1 MKLSSL
7 LHHHDFTRDLIRDPE
22 ISSITADSRKAGTGC
37 IFVALKGTKQDGR
50 HFIPLAIAQGAAVV
64 VLADGADH
72 HHPPEQTENGHTA
85 LIITLPDPA
94 RFLARSAALL
104 AGSQPDHIAA
114 ITGTNGKSSTADF
127 LRQLH
132 QLRHEKAASLGTL
145 GLISDVDLPPLPSLT
160 TPDAVTLADTLAAL
174 KAHDVNHVAL
184 EASSHGLQQ
193 HRLDGVAVTAAAFS
207 NLTRDHLDYHHTLEA
222 YRQAK
227 LYLFETLLPEGG
239 RAVIN
244 SDMDAES
251 YKALCEIA
259 ARRKLNLRTV
269 GATGKT
275 IRLVEATPTPQGMDL
290 TLELH
295 GRALPSLHF
304 PLPGRFQA
312 ENALLAAALCWDNDR
327 DAEAIIALLP
337 QLKGVPGR
345 CEPVAYLP
353 NGACAYVDYAHT
365 PDALEHVLLSLRP
378 HASGRLVVVFGAGGD
393 RDKGKRPLMGQIAA
407 HLADEVIVTDDNP
420 RSEDPATIRAE
431 ILATAPQAKEIG
443 DRKEAI
449 RTALAGLKTGD
460 VLLIA
465 GKGHETGQIIK
476 GETHPFD
483 DRTITAT
490 LAKELA

>member
-7 LHHHDFTRDLIRDPE
+7 LRHHGLARDLTRDPD
-22 ISSITADSRKAGTGC
+22 ISSITADSREARPGC
-37 IFVALKGTKQDGR
+37 LFVALKGTKQDGR
-50 HFIPLAIAQGAAVV
+50 TFIPLAIAEGAAAI
-64 VLADGADH
+64 VLAASPGQH
-72 HHPPEQTENGHTA
+72 HLPEQTENGHTA

-104 AGSQPDHIAA
+104 AGAQPDHIAA

-127 LRQLH
+127 FRQLC
-132 QLRHEKAASLGTL
+132 QLRHQKAASLGTL
-145 GLISDVDLPPLPSLT
+145 GLISDVALPSLPPLT
-160 TPDAVTLADTLAAL
+160 TPDAVTLANTLAAL
-174 KAHDVNHVAL
+174 QVHGITHVAL

-193 HRLDGVAVTAAAFS
+193 HRLDGVAITAAAFS

-227 LYLFETLLPEGG
+227 LHLFETLLPEGG

-251 YKALCEIA
+251 KEALHDIA
-259 ARRKLNLRTV
+259 TRRKLDLRTI
-269 GATGKT
+269 GTTGET
-275 IRLVEATPTPQGMDL
+275 IRILEATPTPQGMDL
-290 TLELH
+290 TLQLH
-295 GRALPSLHF
+295 GRTLPALHF

-312 ENALLAAALCWDNDR
+312 ENALLAAALCWER
-327 DAEAIIALLP
+327 DEEAESIIALLP
-337 QLKGVPGR
+337 HLKGVPGR
-345 CEPVAYLP
+345 CEPVAHLP

-378 HASGRLVVVFGAGGD
+378 HTSGRLVVVFGAGGD
-393 RDKGKRPLMGQIAA
+393 RDRGKRPLMGQIAA
-407 HLADEVIVTDDNP
+407 HLADEVIITDDNP

-431 ILATAPQAKEIG
+431 ILATAPQAQEIG
-443 DRKEAI
+443 DRRQAI
-449 RTALAGLKTGD
+449 RTALEGLKKGD

-476 GETHPFD
+476 GEIHPFD
-483 DRTITAT
+483 DRTITAA
-490 LAKELA
+490 LARELA

>member
-7 LHHHDFTRDLIRDPE
+7 LQHHGLTSPLLHDPE
-22 ISSITADSRKAGTGC
+22 ISSITADSRNVGKGC
-37 IFVALKGTKQDGR
+37 IFVALKGMKQDGR
-50 HFIPLAIAQGAAVV
+50 HFIPLAIAQGASAIVQ
-64 VLADGADH
+64 AEEAGH
-72 HHPPEQTENGHTA
+72 HYPPAQTENGHTA

-94 RFLARSAALL
+94 RFLACSAALL
-104 AGSQPDHIAA
+104 AGPQPEHIAA

-145 GLISDVDLPPLPSLT
+145 GLISDVSLPPLPSLT
-160 TPDAVTLADTLAAL
+160 TPDAVTLANTLAAL
-174 KAHDVNHVAL
+174 KAHGVNHVAL

-193 HRLDGVAVTAAAFS
+193 HRLDGVAITAAAFS

-222 YRQAK
+222 YRHAK
-227 LYLFETLLPEGG
+227 LHLFEKLLPEGG
-239 RAVIN
+239 RAVVN
-244 SDMDAES
+244 SDMDSES
-251 YKALCEIA
+251 YQALCEIA
-259 ARRKLNLRTV
+259 TRRKLNLRTV
-269 GATGKT
+269 GTTGKT
-275 IRLVEATPTPQGMDL
+275 IRIVEAIPTPQGMDL
-290 TLELH
+290 TLQLH
-295 GRALPSLHF
+295 GRTLPSLHF

-312 ENALLAAALCWDNDR
+312 ENALLAAALCWDNDKE
-327 DAEAIIALLP
+327 AEAIINLLP

-345 CEPVAYLP
+345 CEPVAHLP

-378 HASGRLVVVFGAGGD
+378 HASGRLIVVFGAGGD

-407 HLADEVIVTDDNP
+407 HLADEVIITDDNP
-420 RSEDPATIRAE
+420 RSEEPATIRAE

-443 DRKEAI
+443 DRKQAI
-449 RTALAGLKTGD
+449 QTALAGLKEGD

-483 DRTITAT
+483 DRTLTAT
-490 LAKELA
+490 LAKELV